1 MFETESRVAA
11 MNDVVDLLS
20 MCRVRGVSWYFLARQ
35 AQRPGGMDDLRA
47 GRASESS
54 ADATET
60 LVLLEAARAELPAH
74 QAWVET
80 TIAEMAKDGI
90 NLTTVLDD
98 TFPANLRLIFNL
110 PPFLTYR
117 GVLRPDDARSVA
129 VVGTRE
135 ASVEG
140 LERAR
145 RLARQLAEAGVTVL
159 SGLARGIDTAAHEAT
174 LEAGGRT
181 ISVMGTGIRTIYPPE
196 NRDLAERIA
205 ANGALVSQFWPDSP
219 PRTDTFPRRNIV
231 MSGMGQGTV
240 VVEASA
246 TSGAK
251 MQARYALEHGKR
263 VFLLASLVR
272 ERPWAQGYLAK
283 GAIEVENVDDIVRL
297 LQPPEAV
304 QARSDQRRQLSMAL
318 G

>member
-1 MFETESRVAA
+1 

-35 AQRPGGMDDLRA
+35 AQRPGGLDDLRA
-47 GRASESS
+47 GRTSETS
-54 ADATET
+54 ADATQS
-60 LVLLEAARAELPAH
+60 VALLETAQDELPAH
-74 QAWVET
+74 REWVEGVL
-80 TIAEMAKDGI
+80 ADMASDGI
-90 NLTTVLDD
+90 SLTTVLDD
-98 TFPANLRLIFNL
+98 AYPANLRLIFNL

-117 GVLRPDDARSVA
+117 GVLRADDARSVA
-129 VVGTRE
+129 VVGTRQ

-140 LERAR
+140 LEQAR
-145 RLARQLAEAGVTVL
+145 RLASQLAEAGVTVL
-159 SGLARGIDTAAHEAT
+159 SGLARGIDSAAHQAT

-196 NRDLAERIA
+196 NHDLAERIA
-205 ANGALVSQFWPDSP
+205 ATGALVSQFWPDSP
-219 PRTDTFPRRNIV
+219 ARTDTFPRRNIV

-263 VFLLASLVR
+263 VFLLSSLVR
-272 ERPWAQGYLAK
+272 ERTWAQRYQEK
-283 GAIEVENVDDIVRL
+283 GAIEVADVDDIVRL
-297 LQPPEAV
+297 LQSPEAV
-304 QARSDQRRQLSMAL
+304 QARSDQRRQLSLAL

>member
-1 MFETESRVAA
+1 MSE
-11 MNDVVDLLS
+11 VVELLA
-20 MCRVRGVSWYFLARQ
+20 MCRVRGVSWYFLARE
-35 AQRPGGMDDLRA
+35 AQRPGGMAALMD
-47 GRASESS
+47 GRSSESS
-54 ADATET
+54 ADASES
-60 LVLLEAARAELPAH
+60 LALLTSSGNELPAH
-74 QAWVET
+74 RVWVET
-80 TIAEMAKDGI
+80 LLADLAADGVR
-90 NLTTVLDD
+90 LTTVLDD
-98 TFPANLRLIFNL
+98 DYPANLRLIFNL

-135 ASVEG
+135 ASAGG
-140 LERAR
+140 LERAH
-145 RLARQLAEAGVTVL
+145 RLAAQLASSGVTVL
-159 SGLARGIDTAAHEAT
+159 SGLARGIDTAAHLAT

-181 ISVMGTGIRTIYPPE
+181 IAVMGTGIRTIYPPE
-196 NRDLAERIA
+196 NRELAERIVTT
-205 ANGALVSQFWPDSP
+205 GALVSQFWPDSP

-263 VFLLASLVR
+263 VFLLSSLVR
-272 ERPWAQGYLAK
+272 SRPWARKYLER
-283 GAIEVENVDDIVRL
+283 GAIEVADVDDIIRL
-297 LQPPEAV
+297 LQSPEAV